1 MTTSLYLVTV
11 STWFLFTVFTGPK
24 QVEQCL
30 TLVQDL
36 EKRYEV
42 DAICLTKKDKTIV
55 VTQ

>member
-11 STWFLFTVFTGPK
+11 GTWFLFTVFTGPK

>member
-1 MTTSLYLVTV
+1 MTTTLYLVTV
-11 STWFLFTVFTGPK
+11 GTWFLFTVFTGPK
-24 QVEQCL
+24 QVEECL

>member
-1 MTTSLYLVTV
+1 MTTTLYLVTV
-11 STWFLFTVFTGPK
+11 GTWFLFTVFTGPK
-24 QVEQCL
+24 QVEECL

-55 VTQ
+55 VNQ